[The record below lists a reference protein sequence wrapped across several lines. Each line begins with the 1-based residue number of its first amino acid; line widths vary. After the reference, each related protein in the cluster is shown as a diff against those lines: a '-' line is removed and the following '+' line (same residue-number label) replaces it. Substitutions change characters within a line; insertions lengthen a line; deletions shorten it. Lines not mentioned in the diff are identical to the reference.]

1 MPAPAADSALLV
13 AARQLADEARERSRR
28 AGPPARSAPPAPPGR
43 RTGSPDR
50 RQRDDSSD

>member
-28 AGPPARSAPPAPPGR
+28 AAPRRPAGAASRAAAAERAGERYGTDPPPG
-43 RTGSPDR
+43 
-50 RQRDDSSD
+50 

>member
-28 AGPPARSAPPAPPGR
+28 AAPRRPNGAASRPAAGGRPGKRYGTDPPRG
-43 RTGSPDR
+43 
-50 RQRDDSSD
+50 